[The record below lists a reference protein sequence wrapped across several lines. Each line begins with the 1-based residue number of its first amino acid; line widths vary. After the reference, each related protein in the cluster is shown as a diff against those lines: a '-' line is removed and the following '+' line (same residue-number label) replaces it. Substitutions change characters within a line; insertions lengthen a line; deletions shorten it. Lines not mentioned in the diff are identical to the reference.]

1 MKKFQEKEIKDLSL
15 INGGWQV
22 SFCLSVRLINAF
34 DGIKGNAEL
43 AGDARV
49 TLGNELTTTNPTS
62 TLSVDTASQSVLKAS
77 L

>member
-22 SFCLSVRLINAF
+22 SFCLSVKLVNAF

-43 AGDARV
+43 EGDARV
-49 TLGNELTTTNPTS
+49 TLGNELKAANPTR
-62 TLSVDTASQSVLKAS
+62 LVETASQSVLKTS